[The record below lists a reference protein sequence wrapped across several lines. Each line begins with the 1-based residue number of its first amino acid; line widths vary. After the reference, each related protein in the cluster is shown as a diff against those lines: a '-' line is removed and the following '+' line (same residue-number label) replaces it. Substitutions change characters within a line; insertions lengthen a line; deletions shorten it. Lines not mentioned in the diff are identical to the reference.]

1 MEAQGNTQLHDTG
14 KLVALAGKLK
24 DLPLEDV
31 LRQVYTQLLAENE
44 YKRDRIEELIER
56 LKKLEQQIQLE
67 QKEKAELA
75 HSLKAEERKQ
85 DGTKQLVNKLL
96 EDIRRY
102 QNDIEWYKRTYET
115 RSLLGTIK
123 EKLLGTKKVR

>member
-1 MEAQGNTQLHDTG
+1 MEAQGNTQLQDTG

-44 YKRDRIEELIER
+44 YKRDRIEDLIDR
-56 LKKLEQQIQLE
+56 LKKLEQQVQTE

-75 HSLKAEERKQ
+75 SSLKAEERKQ
-85 DGTKQLVNKLL
+85 EGTKQLVNKLL

-102 QNDIEWYKRTYET
+102 QNDIEWYKRTYEK
-115 RSLLGTIK
+115 RSFLGVIR
-123 EKLLGTKKVR
+123 EKFRK